1 MYFIVSM
8 CNGFFIQNYQKEK
21 KNEKKKKKKKWV
33 KHLEKQGIKKQN
45 QVKKEI
51 QTKTSKLKKRFS
63 YQSFIKVKS
72 ICELGFWKI

>member
-1 MYFIVSM
+1 MVFSFKIIK
-8 CNGFFIQNYQKEK
+8 NK
-21 KNEKKKKKKKWV
+21 KKWKKKKKKKWV
-33 KHLEKQGIKKQN
+33 KHLEKQGIKKKN

>member
-1 MYFIVSM
+1 MQW
-8 CNGFFIQNYQKEK
+8 FFHSKLSKIK
-21 KNEKKKKKKKWV
+21 KKWKKKKKKKWV